1 MVDYYYP
8 KFCRHLRCL
17 TLPASRPCQVVQAL
31 SPALHAEY
39 LAAKD
44 YPKHLR
50 YEELTKAAIAALN
63 SKVRRGG
70 LAAGPVQSVV
80 PEH

>member
-1 MVDYYYP
+1 
-8 KFCRHLRCL
+8 
-17 TLPASRPCQVVQAL
+17 VVLAL

-50 YEELTKAAIAALN
+50 YEELTKAAIVALN
-63 SKVRRGG
+63 SKVGRGG
-70 LAAGPVQSVV
+70 LAAGPAQVLV
-80 PEH
+80 PRH